1 MAMTFSFSSSGVL
14 VILSTDALIQ
24 WGVLT
29 VAVATNPLLSYR
41 ICPGLRP
48 SVKSAGDISHNS
60 HAAGISATQQFLL
73 NRMQVPQC

>member
-29 VAVATNPLLSYR
+29 VGVATNPLLSYR
-41 ICPGLRP
+41 ICPG
-48 SVKSAGDISHNS
+48 
-60 HAAGISATQQFLL
+60 
-73 NRMQVPQC
+73 